1 MRDRLRHANVNS
13 EIIDELCGWSMRSV
27 GQKYGIGHTLEQKH
41 KALNTILYTP
51 HELLNINCLQISVLY
66 MSMTDIWCP
75 HTALIALIQQ
85 QFTPRVSNI
94 NRIADSGS
102 FAMAIICTLICIH
115 TK

>member
-1 MRDRLRHANVNS
+1 M
-13 EIIDELCGWSMRSV
+13 
-27 GQKYGIGHTLEQKH
+27 
-41 KALNTILYTP
+41 LYTP

-66 MSMTDIWCP
+66 MSMMAKWCP
-75 HTALIALIQQ
+75 HTALIALVQQ

-115 TK
+115 SK